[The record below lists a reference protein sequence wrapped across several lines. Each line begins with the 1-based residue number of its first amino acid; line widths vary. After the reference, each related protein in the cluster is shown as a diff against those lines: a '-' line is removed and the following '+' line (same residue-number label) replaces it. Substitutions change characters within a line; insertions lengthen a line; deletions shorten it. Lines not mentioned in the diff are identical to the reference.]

1 MHSYEDMYPPVGVEF
16 LRSLYM
22 SDFNSIESII
32 SNSLC
37 VDETINQLDEIS
49 NAVSISIFL
58 PKNLGNNHSQGPI
71 NDGHRSGWIT
81 KYYNSFIENLDGF
94 EAGFDTCLW
103 KLIVYTCPHSLSQL
117 RPEYD
122 LMSKLASYKF
132 VEIRVM
138 KNPSPGLAPGTLWR
152 FLPISD
158 LSLNSLLIYD
168 IDEPWY
174 ESINTWYKTALKYS
188 KSFTRAHHLPREKF
202 WLRPNSAWFVTE
214 DGSIRNYA
222 TVLASKILVQPE
234 KFGVADIDKLMGS
247 YIWLRKLR
255 AESANPFSQV
265 NDQEPINP
273 YNRPIGHHCYGFG
286 NHWHHYCFDERFLKH
301 VIYPYA
307 ARNGALCTY
316 CLPQDVTEDLLDYL
330 IKHGLWDF
338 LADFAY
344 SQRMSEDNIIVNNN
358 NIVVS
363 EFKRYGLSTKDG
375 ASL

>member
-1 MHSYEDMYPPVGVEF
+1 MYPPVDVEL
-16 LRSLYM
+16 LRLLHR
-22 SDFNSIESII
+22 SDSDAIESII
-32 SNSLC
+32 SNSFC
-37 VDETINQLDEIS
+37 VDERINPLDEIS
-49 NAVSISIFL
+49 NAVSISLFFA
-58 PKNLGNNHSQGPI
+58 NHYRDDQSQELI
-71 NDGHRSGWIT
+71 NDDDRSVWIE
-81 KYYNSFIENLDGF
+81 KYYNSLIKNLDGF
-94 EAGFDTCLW
+94 GTGFDTRIW
-103 KLIVYTCPHSLSQL
+103 KLIVYACPHSLSQL

-122 LMSKLASYKF
+122 LMNKLASYKF

-138 KNPSPGLAPGTLWR
+138 RNPSPGLAPGTLWR

-174 ESINTWYKTALKYS
+174 DSINTWYKAALKYG
-188 KSFTRAHHLPREKF
+188 KSFTRAHHLPRENF
-202 WLRPNSAWFVTE
+202 WLTPDSAWFVTE

-234 KFGVADIDKLMGS
+234 KFGIADIDKLMGS

-265 NDQEPINP
+265 DDEEPINP

-307 ARNGALCTY
+307 AKNGALCTY

-338 LADFAY
+338 LADFGY
-344 SQRMSEDNIIVNNN
+344 SQRMSEDNIIVNNDKV
-358 NIVVS
+358 VVS
-363 EFKRYGLSTKDG
+363 EF
-375 ASL
+375 